1 MDKWKAELLV
11 KMRMN
16 KITQRTLAKE
26 MGITEE
32 YVSMVFNGI
41 KNPKCAEEKF
51 TNAVESI
58 LAKTTVQ

>member
-1 MDKWKAELLV
+1 
-11 KMRMN
+11 MN

>member
-1 MDKWKAELLV
+1 
-11 KMRMN
+11 MN

-41 KNPKCAEEKF
+41 KNPKSAEEKF
-51 TNAVESI
+51 TNAVDSI